1 MSLGILRYEIKALL
15 LLLLI
20 SHLLFLQ
27 QVNTVKDAVL
37 WVPNLNKKEI
47 HINIQQ
53 IVLMQKY
60 TAAVPNKVMRLFTM
74 K

>member
-27 QVNTVKDAVL
+27 QVNTVKDAVP

-60 TAAVPNKVMRLFTM
+60 TAAVPNRVMRLFTM